1 MHGLTL
7 SLQTASLVLQSKD
20 RVDRSHEHTG
30 EAESLWGKMSGR
42 MGDRVSYARPRELEE
57 RLEKMRNR
65 VLQDREDDGVLRKGH
80 EKRSVLSTAIGEKY
94 YTPKTRDTRMAYEKL
109 LHAIQ
114 ACVGDQPTEMLRG
127 FAEESLALLKDEH
140 LTQPQKKARID
151 PDSVD
156 VVYGGFH

>member
-80 EKRSVLSTAIGEKY
+80 EKRSVLSTCDNRE
-94 YTPKTRDTRMAYEKL
+94 T
-109 LHAIQ
+109 
-114 ACVGDQPTEMLRG
+114 CVITSRCTDAADALE
-127 FAEESLALLKDEH
+127 FAD
-140 LTQPQKKARID
+140 
-151 PDSVD
+151 
-156 VVYGGFH
+156 